1 LNKELQEEGRAMKKL
16 AANVLLID
24 DEEQF
29 LEVLGERLETRGLKV
44 NTVTSGE
51 DALTLID
58 DKNYDAII
66 LDLAMP
72 GIDGIE
78 TLKLLKEKNPDLE
91 IIMLTGHATVQKGIE
106 AMKLGAEDFLEKPV
120 ELSVLLER
128 ISEAK
133 NKRILILEKKSQD
146 AIKKIITTKA
156 W

>member
-1 LNKELQEEGRAMKKL
+1 MKKF

-24 DEEQF
+24 DEQQF
-29 LEVLGERLETRGLKV
+29 LKVLEERLETRGLKV
-44 NTVTSGE
+44 NTATSGE

-58 DKNYDAII
+58 DRNFDAIV

-78 TLKLLKEKNPDLE
+78 TLRLLKEKNPDLE

-120 ELSVLLER
+120 DLSILLER

-133 NKRILILEKKSQD
+133 NKRILILEKKSQE
-146 AIKKIITTKA
+146 AIKKIIKSKA

>member
-1 LNKELQEEGRAMKKL
+1 MEKL

-24 DEEQF
+24 DEEEF
-29 LEVLGERLETRGLKV
+29 LKVLGERLETRGLKV
-44 NTVTSGE
+44 NTGTSGE
-51 DALTLID
+51 NALALID
-58 DKNYDAII
+58 KENFDAII

-78 TLKLLKEKNPDLE
+78 TLRLLKEKNPDLE
-91 IIMLTGHATVQKGIE
+91 IIMLTGHATVKKGIE

-120 ELSVLLER
+120 DLKVLLER

-133 NKRILILEKKSQD
+133 NKRILILEKKSQE
-146 AIKKIITTKA
+146 AIKKIITNKA

>member
-1 LNKELQEEGRAMKKL
+1 MKKL

-29 LEVLGERLETRGLKV
+29 LKVLGERLETRGLKV
-44 NTVTSGE
+44 NTVTRGE

-58 DKNYDAII
+58 DENYDAII

-78 TLKLLKEKNPDLE
+78 TLKRLKEINPDLE
-91 IIMLTGHATVQKGIE
+91 IIMLTGHATVQKGVE

-133 NKRILILEKKSQD
+133 NKRILILEKKSRD
-146 AIKKIITTKA
+146 AIKKIISTKS

>member
-1 LNKELQEEGRAMKKL
+1 MKKL

-120 ELSVLLER
+120 ALDQLYSV
-128 ISEAK
+128 I
-133 NKRILILEKKSQD
+133 EKYKGN
-146 AIKKIITTKA
+146 
-156 W
+156 

>member
-1 LNKELQEEGRAMKKL
+1 MKKL
-16 AANVLLID
+16 GANVLLID

-58 DKNYDAII
+58 DENYDAII

-78 TLKLLKEKNPDLE
+78 TLKLLKEKNPELE

-120 ELSVLLER
+120 DLSVLLER

-133 NKRILILEKKSQD
+133 NKRILIL
-146 AIKKIITTKA
+146 
-156 W
+156 

>member
-1 LNKELQEEGRAMKKL
+1 MKKL

-133 NKRILILEKKSQD
+133 NKRILILEKKSQE

>member
-1 LNKELQEEGRAMKKL
+1 MKKL

-29 LEVLGERLETRGLKV
+29 LKVLGERLETRGLKV

-58 DKNYDAII
+58 DENYDAII

>member
-1 LNKELQEEGRAMKKL
+1 MKKL

-29 LEVLGERLETRGLKV
+29 LKVLGERLETRGLQV

-58 DKNYDAII
+58 DKNYDAIV

-91 IIMLTGHATVQKGIE
+91 IIMLTGHATVQKGVE
-106 AMKLGAEDFLEKPV
+106 AMKLGADDFLEKPV

-133 NKRILILEKKSQD
+133 NKRILILEKKSQE
-146 AIKKIITTKA
+146 ALKKIISTKA

>member
-1 LNKELQEEGRAMKKL
+1 M
-16 AANVLLID
+16 
-24 DEEQF
+24 
-29 LEVLGERLETRGLKV
+29 
-44 NTVTSGE
+44 
-51 DALTLID
+51 ID
-58 DKNYDAII
+58 DKNYDAIV

-91 IIMLTGHATVQKGIE
+91 IIMLTGHATVQKGVE

-133 NKRILILEKKSQD
+133 NKRILILEKKSQE
-146 AIKKIITTKA
+146 ALKKIISTKA

>member
-1 LNKELQEEGRAMKKL
+1 MKNF

-29 LEVLGERLETRGLKV
+29 LKVLEERLETRGLKV
-44 NTVTSGE
+44 NTATSGE
-51 DALTLID
+51 DALALVD
-58 DKNYDAII
+58 DRNFDAII

-78 TLKLLKEKNPDLE
+78 TLRLLKEKNPDLE

-120 ELSVLLER
+120 DLSVLLKR

-133 NKRILILEKKSQD
+133 NKRILILEKKSQE
-146 AIKKIITTKA
+146 AIKKIIQSKA

>member
-1 LNKELQEEGRAMKKL
+1 MKKL

-29 LEVLGERLETRGLKV
+29 LEVLGDRLETRGLKV

>member
-1 LNKELQEEGRAMKKL
+1 MKKL

-51 DALTLID
+51 DALTLIG

>member
-1 LNKELQEEGRAMKKL
+1 MKKI

-29 LEVLGERLETRGLKV
+29 LKVLGERLETRGLQV

-120 ELSVLLER
+120 ELIVLLEK

>member
-1 LNKELQEEGRAMKKL
+1 MKKF

-29 LEVLGERLETRGLKV
+29 LKVLEERLETRGLKV
-44 NTVTSGE
+44 NTATSGE
-51 DALTLID
+51 DALTLVD
-58 DKNYDAII
+58 DRNFDAII

-78 TLKLLKEKNPDLE
+78 TLRLLKEKNPDLE

-120 ELSVLLER
+120 DLSVLLKR

-133 NKRILILEKKSQD
+133 NKRILILEKKSQE
-146 AIKKIITTKA
+146 AIKKIIQSKA

>member
-1 LNKELQEEGRAMKKL
+1 MKKF

-24 DEEQF
+24 DEQQF
-29 LEVLGERLETRGLKV
+29 LKVLEERLETRGLKV
-44 NTVTSGE
+44 NTATSGE
-51 DALTLID
+51 DALTLVND
-58 DKNYDAII
+58 RNFDAIV

-78 TLKLLKEKNPDLE
+78 TLRLLKEKNPDLE

-120 ELSVLLER
+120 DLSVLLER

-133 NKRILILEKKSQD
+133 NKRILILEEKSQE
-146 AIKKIITTKA
+146 AIKKIIKSKA

>member
-1 LNKELQEEGRAMKKL
+1 MKKF

-24 DEEQF
+24 DEQQF
-29 LEVLGERLETRGLKV
+29 LKVLEERLETRGLKV
-44 NTVTSGE
+44 NTATSGE
-51 DALTLID
+51 DALTLVD
-58 DKNYDAII
+58 DRNFDAIV

-78 TLKLLKEKNPDLE
+78 TLRLLKEKNPDLE

-120 ELSVLLER
+120 DLSVLLER

-133 NKRILILEKKSQD
+133 NKRILILEEKSQE
-146 AIKKIITTKA
+146 AIKKIIKSKA